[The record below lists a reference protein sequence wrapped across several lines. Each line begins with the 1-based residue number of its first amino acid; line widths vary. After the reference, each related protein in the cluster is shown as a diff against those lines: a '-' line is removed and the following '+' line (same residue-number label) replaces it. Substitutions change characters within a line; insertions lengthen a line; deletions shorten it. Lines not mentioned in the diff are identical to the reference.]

1 MDQNISANDVDITY
15 LQSQI
20 SKLEEENAIIK
31 KHAADVEKKLKLEKS
46 VTSLGGTSSNSA
58 TKGQFS
64 NPIYI
69 ENLEVKNR
77 VLEKQNYGLRQRVLA
92 LRTQVQESQTKHT
105 LYDEVPSRIDT
116 GLGSKTKSSGGISGL
131 NQRQRPLSGNQRPQ
145 SARVLSK
152 NDKSRLNHSF
162 DLEQIRSMKKTAS
175 FDTSQ
180 NSDIRELKDRL
191 EKLEKTASQ
200 EQLQSI
206 SANEILQ
213 NTMHMTSNLKLEK
226 EIANLKYEIE
236 AERKRSR
243 NYELKINQLSASQK
257 SKTTAEMNNDFNNS
271 LIIQDLNRKVSEL
284 ELKNRD
290 LESTLDQRFKT
301 PEKIISRS
309 ATNINVENNNSS
321 SNEINL
327 RNSPNF
333 QSSAPYNTPSNIN
346 ITGVK
351 TLELSPEQHQ
361 KTYYD
366 VILPTMQKFSTQQ
379 HNKKVQSTQMSHVNY
394 QNIPSFSTI
403 PENPITAHGSDST
416 SGLGTAGTTNEA
428 AENPLIT
435 ELIHEIKRLRTE
447 NEKVM
452 IKLKET
458 DSNVKQNM
466 LLEAQT
472 KKDLEKQLYEK
483 NLNEQ
488 KLQQLITNL
497 SDEIQI
503 NKSNNEILE
512 ERSEIEKERSIEVL
526 AKIDLMQK
534 NFEVMVKNLKN
545 EQAQNLVKMQEL
557 QTQLAVAQKQQES
570 AQIMTTTNAANNT
583 FKTEQLQKN
592 FKLLKNIE
600 HNLNAFIGNA
610 NKKTD
615 SQLEELGKLR
625 ASMTDMSSTATAT
638 GKLDIFYFL
647 LLQRIQLNS
656 SI

>member
-1 MDQNISANDVDITY
+1 MDQNISTNDVDITY

-46 VTSLGGTSSNSA
+46 VTSLGGTSGNSA

-116 GLGSKTKSSGGISGL
+116 GLGSKTKSSGGISGQ

-200 EQLQSI
+200 ERLQSI

-257 SKTTAEMNNDFNNS
+257 SKTTAEINNDFNNS

-309 ATNINVENNNSS
+309 ATNINVENNN

-403 PENPITAHGSDST
+403 PENPITGSDST
-416 SGLGTAGTTNEA
+416 SGLGTAGTSHPET
-428 AENPLIT
+428 ENPLIT
-435 ELIHEIKRLRTE
+435 ELIHEIKRLRAE

-488 KLQQLITNL
+488 KLQQLIANL

-545 EQAQNLVKMQEL
+545 EQAQNLLKMQEL
-557 QTQLAVAQKQQES
+557 QNQLAVAQKQQES
-570 AQIMTTTNAANNT
+570 AQIVTNANAANNT

-610 NKKTD
+610 NKRTD

-625 ASMTDMSSTATAT
+625 ASMTEMSSTATAT
-638 GKLDIFYFL
+638 GKFFYCHFSKNL
-647 LLQRIQLNS
+647 VEW
-656 SI
+656 